1 MEKQNKKTR
10 NHPKRCLIIYTSY
23 TGNTEKVAKI
33 IQIVFL
39 KNGWTCDR
47 FNIKQG
53 FDIENPPFNFEDY
66 DFLCVGSLVIW
77 GLPPDEILDVMRV
90 VSRRSG
96 WGAYGKVV
104 PGPKRGLAFVTY
116 AGAHLGPKEAIPAL
130 KLLELEMEHLKF
142 KCVGLLSA
150 PGKYIRAA
158 PHHTPTW
165 FHGDHMVRPTEQDI
179 NRIAKATQKILD
191 SSSESS
197 VPMESHTEK

>member
-1 MEKQNKKTR
+1 MDKQIKKTR
-10 NHPKRCLIIYTSY
+10 KQTKRCLIIYTSY
-23 TGNTEKVAKI
+23 SGNTERVANT
-33 IQIVFL
+33 IQEVFV
-39 KNGWTCDR
+39 KNDWTCDC
-47 FNIKQG
+47 FNVKPG
-53 FDIENPPFNFEDY
+53 FDVENPPFDFEDY

-77 GLPPDEILDVMRV
+77 GLPPDEILEVMIT

-96 WGAYGKVV
+96 WVAYGKVV

-116 AGAHLGPKEAIPAL
+116 VGAHLGPKEAIPAL

-165 FHGDHMVRPTEQDI
+165 YHGDHMVRPNGKDI
-179 NRIAKATQKILD
+179 KRIAEAVQKILER
-191 SSSESS
+191 SGESS
-197 VPMESHTEK
+197 VLLESSTDE

>member
-10 NHPKRCLIIYTSY
+10 TPQKRCLIIYTSY
-23 TGNTEKVAKI
+23 SGNTERVANTI
-33 IQIVFL
+33 RGVFL
-39 KNGWTCDR
+39 SNNWTCDS

-53 FDIENPPFNFEDY
+53 FDVENPPFEFEDY

-77 GLPPDEILDVMRV
+77 GLPPDEILDVMRT

-96 WGAYGKVV
+96 WVAYGKVV
-104 PGPKRGLAFVTY
+104 PGPKLGLAFVTY

-165 FHGDHMVRPTEQDI
+165 YHGDHMVRPSEEDLK
-179 NRIAKATQKILD
+179 RIEKVTQKILD
-191 SSSESS
+191 ECNETS
-197 VPMESHTEK
+197 VSLESHSD